1 MSEGSSI
8 GDAAARSNSVS
19 TLTVRPRLR
28 MAVATISSSD
38 HALACMTSLLSSGC
52 ETLVSTTG
60 GACEHLSLMAP
71 PVERLATDALSDPKP
86 AEMLSLLPVFPA
98 FPAFSNR
105 YGVKLLVFANSW
117 NTNSGDLVTVETEQ
131 ERSFLRRRGGTSI
144 DDEEEESVDDDDDDA
159 DDVADDDG
167 NGFWA
172 VVLFPPPS
180 HSYSAAV
187 ARERNESES
196 TVHVNAKSSRRSAI
210 RRRRIAK
217 KEEGRFFPFFFY
229 FWFVVSSFGATTEKK
244 ADADD
249 PNPTVDVRFF
259 CCFPLPPSSCLS

>member
-117 NTNSGDLVTVETEQ
+117 NTNSGDSVTVETEQ

-144 DDEEEESVDDDDDDA
+144 DDEEEESVDDDDDA

-217 KEEGRFFPFFFY
+217 KEGRFFPFFFY